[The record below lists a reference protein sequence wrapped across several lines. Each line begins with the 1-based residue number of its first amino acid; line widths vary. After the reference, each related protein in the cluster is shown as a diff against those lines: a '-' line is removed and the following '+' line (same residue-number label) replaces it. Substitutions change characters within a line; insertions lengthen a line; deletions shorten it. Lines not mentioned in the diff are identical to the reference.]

1 MNEWIDF
8 FVYAAQAV
16 SLWVFF
22 PRWATGFTVSWM
34 MDRNAAWVAANPRAI
49 DGARP
54 GGWFL
59 HACYAWAVVSILVLL
74 VFRLQLQPASLFPRS
89 LQMPVWAV
97 LMAVNNALLALGMIG
112 YASGAGVFLAW
123 LQKTVPMSDTR
134 QATLQP
140 RTGEGLVP
148 AWFRNLVLFAVGAHL
163 LAWLIVGI
171 AGHYQKPQFW
181 GAFAMINAMALIGYI
196 VGRYSVMRRPGQ
208 MDRILGASYRRT
220 EVCLAYAM
228 QLLLV
233 SYGAIAIC
241 KLVLDIDA
249 RRFSQLGTTLFVV
262 GAIAYFTWTARRQG
276 GNLQHATHA

>member
-16 SLWVFF
+16 ALWVLF
-22 PRWATGFTVSWM
+22 PRWATSFALPWM

-49 DGARP
+49 ERASP

-59 HACYAWAVVSILVLL
+59 HACYAWAIISILVLL
-74 VFRLQLQPASLFPRS
+74 VFRLGLQPVNIFPRT
-89 LQMPVWAV
+89 LQVPVWAV
-97 LMAVNNALLALGMIG
+97 LMSVNNAMLALGMIG
-112 YASGAGVFLAW
+112 YASGAGVFLRW
-123 LQKTVPMSDTR
+123 MTRTVPMSERR

-140 RTGEGLVP
+140 RTADGLVP
-148 AWFRNLVLFAVGAHL
+148 AWFRTLVLVAVGAHL
-163 LAWLIVGI
+163 LAWLL
-171 AGHYQKPQFW
+171 AGFAGYYQKPQFW
-181 GAFAMINAMALIGYI
+181 GAFAAIHAVAIIVYF
-196 VGRYSVMRRPGQ
+196 VGRASVLRRPGQ

-220 EVCLAYAM
+220 EVCLTYAM

-233 SYGAIAIC
+233 SYGAIALC

-262 GAIAYFTWTARRQG
+262 IAVLYFTRMPGRQHG
-276 GNLQHATHA
+276 STMQRA